1 LLVEWVSSEYVAD
14 TVQAVQNGSRL
25 DQILGW
31 CEELKASDLHGQ
43 AGEAFTVRVD
53 GQLRRLNPDEF
64 PPFSS
69 EELYEELSRNFK
81 ADIVASIRR
90 RNEFDMS
97 FRHGSNR
104 YRANFSKQKGEQ
116 SFSFR
121 FVPQQRF
128 GLKDLHLPDSLQEI
142 VEELRGLV
150 LLTGPTAQGKST
162 TARALL
168 QQLNETSRIRIITI
182 EDPVEYVFKDEK
194 AQFEQ
199 REVGIDT
206 DSFANGIR
214 NAMRQDP
221 NLIFVGEM
229 RDRESI
235 YAAVQAAE
243 TGHMVITTLHA
254 DSAPQ
259 ALGRIRMFYPMNE
272 QENISAL
279 LARNLKAI
287 VTQRLVPS
295 TLGPRIPCLEVL
307 RVDRGAQEAIANNE
321 LHLLEGIIES
331 AIGQG
336 MHSFDQ
342 YLIELLAAEQITEET
357 AKHFAVNRHRLELM
371 LRGIISHRA
380 ILRLDRV
387 T

>member
-1 LLVEWVSSEYVAD
+1 M
-14 TVQAVQNGSRL
+14 QAIQNGTRL
-25 DQILGW
+25 DQLLAW
-31 CEELKASDLHGQ
+31 CEEIKASDLHAQ
-43 AGEAFTVRVD
+43 TDEAFTVRVD
-53 GQLRRLNPDEF
+53 GRLRRLRPDEF

-69 EELYEELSRNFK
+69 EDLYQELSRNFS
-81 ADIVASIRR
+81 AEIVASIRR
-90 RNEFDMS
+90 KNEFDMS
-97 FRHGSNR
+97 FRHGQNR

-128 GLKDLHLPDSLQEI
+128 GLRDLCLPDSLNEI

-150 LLTGPTAQGKST
+150 ILTGPTAQGKST

-168 QQLNETSRIRIITI
+168 QHLNANRPIRIITI
-182 EDPVEYVFKDEK
+182 EDPVEYVFKDEQ

-259 ALGRIRMFYPMNE
+259 ALGRIRMFYPLNE
-272 QENISAL
+272 QQNISSL

-295 TLGPRIPCLEVL
+295 MRGPRIPCLEVL

-331 AIGQG
+331 AVGQG

-342 YLIELLAAEQITEET
+342 YLMELLAAGHVSNET
-357 AKHFAVNRHRLELM
+357 ARHFAVNRHRLELM

-380 ILRLDRV
+380 ILKLDRV

>member
-1 LLVEWVSSEYVAD
+1 
-14 TVQAVQNGSRL
+14 VQTIQNGSRL

-43 AGEAFTVRVD
+43 AGEVFTVRVD
-53 GQLRRLNPDEF
+53 GQLQRLNPEEF
-64 PPFSS
+64 PPFAS
-69 EELYEELSRNFK
+69 EELYDELSRNFK

-128 GLKDLHLPDSLQEI
+128 GLHDLRLPDSLAEI
-142 VEELRGLV
+142 VEDLRGLV

-168 QQLNETSRIRIITI
+168 QHLNETRAIRIITI

-206 DSFANGIR
+206 ESFANGIR

-295 TLGPRIPCLEVL
+295 ARGPRIPCLEIL
-307 RVDRGAQEAIANNE
+307 RVDRGAQDAIANNE

-342 YLIELLAAEQITEET
+342 YLIELLAAGQITEET
-357 AKHFAVNRHRLELM
+357 ARHFAVNRHRLELM

>member
-1 LLVEWVSSEYVAD
+1 MQAIQEGTRLSE
-14 TVQAVQNGSRL
+14 
-25 DQILGW
+25 ILET
-31 CEELKASDLHGQ
+31 CEELKASDLHCQ
-43 AGEAFTVRVD
+43 AGEPFTVRVD
-53 GQLRRLNPDEF
+53 GDLRRMHPEDF
-64 PPFSS
+64 PPFPSS
-69 EELYEELSRNFK
+69 EDIYNELAQNFT
-81 ADIVASIRR
+81 AEVVASVRR
-90 RNEFDMS
+90 KAEYDMS
-97 FRHGSNR
+97 FRHRENR

-128 GLKDLHLPDSLQEI
+128 GLKELNLPASLAEI

-168 QQLNETSRIRIITI
+168 QHLNATRPIRIITI
-182 EDPVEYVFKDEK
+182 EDPVEYVFKDEA

-206 DSFANGIR
+206 DSFSNGIR

-221 NLIFVGEM
+221 NVIFVGEM

-235 YAAVQAAE
+235 YSAVQAAE

-259 ALGRIRMFYPMNE
+259 ALARIRMFYPSNE
-272 QENISAL
+272 QQNISAL
-279 LARNLKAI
+279 LSKNLKAI
-287 VTQRLVPS
+287 VTQRLIPS
-295 TLGPRIPCLEVL
+295 ERGHRIPCLELL

-331 AIGQG
+331 AVGQG

-342 YLIELLAAEQITEET
+342 YLMELLAARHISEET

-371 LRGIISHRA
+371 LRGIVSTRA
-380 ILRLDRV
+380 ILKVDRV
-387 T
+387 G